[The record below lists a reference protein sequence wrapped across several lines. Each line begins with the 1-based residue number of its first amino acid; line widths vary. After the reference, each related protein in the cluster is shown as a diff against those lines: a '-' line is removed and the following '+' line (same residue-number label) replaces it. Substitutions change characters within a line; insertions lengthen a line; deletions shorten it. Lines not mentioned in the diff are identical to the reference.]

1 MTMKPTVQ
9 NRNRT
14 DRGWKKLYQRLE
26 EDALLHQKPD
36 NTGTYRWKAAVI
48 LAVGLLSGLAM
59 YFADHRETEITA
71 LPLAHVE
78 IRNTESPTMRTT
90 ILEDSSIVHLDD
102 KALLTFPT
110 TFARHA
116 REVTLEGNAI
126 FDVTGNPK
134 RPFRIRIGKA
144 EVEVLGTSFYIKSE
158 GSHLMEAGVKSGR
171 IKITHPE
178 SHQPVYIGKGE
189 RAVWQG
195 KKFEVSSDQMEDTPM
210 HHTRYLR
217 FKDEPLGHVLYALN
231 KMHPN
236 DIQLTAVPETEQRKL
251 TFTYTYSH
259 PEDIADII
267 SKALGISY
275 RKENNTLI
283 FTE

>member
-14 DRGWKKLYQRLE
+14 DRAWKKLYQRLE
-26 EDALLHQKPD
+26 EDALLRQKPT
-36 NTGTYRWKAAVI
+36 TGTYRWKAAAI

-59 YFADHRETEITA
+59 YFADNRETETTIT
-71 LPLAHVE
+71 PLSQVA
-78 IRNTESPTMRTT
+78 IRNTESPSLRTT

-110 TFARHA
+110 TFAQHA
-116 REVTLEGNAI
+116 REVTLEGTAI
-126 FDVTGNPK
+126 FDVTGNPQ

-144 EVEVLGTSFYIKSE
+144 EVEVLGTSFYVKSE
-158 GSHLMEAGVKSGR
+158 GSRLLEAGVKSGR

-178 SHQPVYIGKGE
+178 SSQPVYIGKGE
-189 RAVWQG
+189 KAVWQG
-195 KKFEVSSDQMEDTPM
+195 KKFEVSSDKTENTPM

-231 KMHPN
+231 RMHPN
-236 DIQLTAVPETEQRKL
+236 DIQLSANPETGQRKL
-251 TFTYTYSH
+251 TFTYTYSR

-275 RKENNTLI
+275 RTENNMLI